1 MYKRILLAY
10 DGSLRGRAALR
21 EGALI
26 AKQSGAQVF
35 LLSVIAEAPGTRM
48 ADGAGGAGV
57 TQQQENYKEVLNEG
71 VARLKRLGF
80 DPIAK
85 LVVGEPA
92 EVIGAVADQIGADLV
107 VVGHHRQGVIGRWWS
122 GPRGAYLIEHIHCSM
137 LVSQNVLSDEEFAAT
152 LSSVLRR
159 ATDTN
164 RGGPD
169 GDGGGP
175 ETDPARARTGQGGAE
190 AVQHGRTAADETP
203 VERPSGARRFTP
215 SRRRLRL
222 ALYWLLPIALIAGAV
237 WYVLGGATVSTDD
250 AYIEA
255 DKVGVSTDV
264 AGTVQQ
270 IAVADNQYVK
280 AGQLL
285 YQLDAQP
292 FRLALQRAEAQVGLA
307 RDALNALKSN
317 YRETQAQIQQAQF
330 DVDYYAKEFR
340 RVSDLR
346 QSHVASQTAFDTAER
361 NLRTARQK
369 LVSLTQQLGAVRAN
383 LSGDPESPIERN
395 PRYREAVAQR
405 DEAARELAH
414 TEVRAPFAGIVT
426 DVPSTAPGRYLQVM
440 STAFYLVATDHV
452 WVYAMPKETDLTY
465 VRPGQPVTVAV
476 DAYPGVTWNGTV
488 ESISPAAAQEFS
500 LLPAQNTSGNWVK
513 VVQRIPL
520 RVRVETSDR
529 TLPPLRAGMS
539 VEVSINTGHRRGVP
553 FLTASARPAPAGAQ

>member
-1 MYKRILLAY
+1 VAGYAIEQELGVYKRILLAY
-10 DGSLRGRAALR
+10 DGSVRGRAALR

-26 AKQSGAQVF
+26 ARQSGAQVY
-35 LLSVIAEAPGTRM
+35 LLSVIAEAPGTRL

-80 DPIAK
+80 DPIAR

-92 EVIGAVADQIGADLV
+92 EVIGAVAEEIGADLV

-122 GPRGAYLIEHIHCSM
+122 GPRGAYLIEHIRCSM
-137 LVSQNVLSDEEFAAT
+137 LVSQNVIGDDDFAAA
-152 LSSVLRR
+152 LSSHRS
-159 ATDTN
+159 A
-164 RGGPD
+164 
-169 GDGGGP
+169 
-175 ETDPARARTGQGGAE
+175 
-190 AVQHGRTAADETP
+190 AADEDSRRTP
-203 VERPSGARRFTP
+203 EPAAEPAQTAEPATEARQTPP

-222 ALYWLLPIALIAGAV
+222 ALYLLVPIALIAGAL
-237 WYVLGGATVSTDD
+237 WYVLGGASVSTDD

-264 AGTVQQ
+264 AGTVQRV
-270 IAVADNQYVK
+270 AVQDNQFVK

-285 YQLDAQP
+285 YQLDPQP
-292 FRLALQRAEAQVGLA
+292 FQIALRRAEAQVGQA

-317 YRETQAQIQQAQF
+317 YRDTQAQIQQAQF
-330 DVDYYAKEFR
+330 DVDYYARDFR
-340 RVSDLR
+340 RIRDLK

-383 LSGDPESPIERN
+383 LNGDPESPIETN
-395 PRYREAVAQR
+395 PRYRDAVAQR

-414 TEVRAPFAGIVT
+414 TQVRAPFAGIVT

-440 STAFYLVATDHV
+440 STAFYLVSTEHV
-452 WVYAMPKETDLTY
+452 WVNAIPKETDLTH
-465 VRPGQPVTVAV
+465 VRAGQPATVNV
-476 DAYPGVTWNGTV
+476 DAYPGVSWKGTV
-488 ESISPAAAQEFS
+488 ESISPAAAQEFA
-500 LLPAQNTSGNWVK
+500 LLPPQNTSGNWVK

-520 RVRVETSDR
+520 RVRVDTSDSS
-529 TLPPLRAGMS
+529 LPPLRAGMS
-539 VEVSINTGHRRGVP
+539 VEVSINTGHRRGLP
-553 FLTASARPAPAGAQ
+553 FLTASAGTR